1 MRKSLFTLSVLAMAL
16 AAPLAQAHEAGDIL
30 VRAGAITVNPH
41 EDTSGVKIDRSSNA
55 GVPVGTDLGGK
66 ATMDSDTQLGL
77 NFAYMVTD
85 HVGVE
90 LLAAT
95 PFTHDVNIKGAGLA
109 AANGKL
115 GTLKHLPP
123 TLSLVYYPLDAKSA
137 FQPYVGAGVNY
148 TWIMDGDT
156 SSEAE
161 AAGFRNLQANN
172 SWGWAAQIG
181 ADYMLTDKLLINA
194 QVRYIDL
201 DTTAYVD
208 HPGLG
213 VRAKV
218 DVDVSPYVYMVGLG
232 YKF

>member
-16 AAPLAQAHEAGDIL
+16 AAPLAQAFEAGDII
-30 VRAGAITVNPH
+30 VRAGAITVNTH
-41 EDTSGVKIDRSSNA
+41 EDTSGVKIDRSGNP

-66 ATMDSDTQLGL
+66 ATMDNDTQLGL

-95 PFTHDVNIKGAGLA
+95 PFKHDVNIKGAGLA

-115 GTLKHLPP
+115 GTLEHLPP
-123 TLSLVYYPLDAKSA
+123 TLSLVYYPLNTKSA
-137 FQPYVGAGVNY
+137 FQPYVGAGINY
-148 TWIMDGDT
+148 TWVMDGDT

-161 AAGFRNLQANN
+161 SAGFSNLRADN

-181 ADYMLTDKLLINA
+181 ADYMLTDHLLINA

-208 HPGLG
+208 HAGLG